1 MPDSGSTRLP
11 VSELRWYY
19 EALVGLLKEQEQ
31 TALAEAHAE
40 DPTHLAKRFRRSI
53 EGLDRHFDQHREI
66 DEPFYDSERADPAD
80 PDNRAPSIGEIKS
93 TLHFAAELCDG
104 SSRRVTGGEH
114 LAFRYV
120 DREIS
125 PLRSKH
131 TRPEDRVARRSLDL
145 LLANARDNTPIFAEL
160 KLRDDRP
167 TYFALV
173 QLLMLVAEFLP
184 ARQRERVAK
193 FQPSVSNPARPAAGP
208 FADAYIVAF
217 EPPTT
222 GRYRQRSFDAT
233 ARICEKLMARPD
245 VSSFIRRIAYI
256 EATENGNRELAF
268 TSKFAFG
275 PGL

>member
-1 MPDSGSTRLP
+1 MSDSGSTRLP
-11 VSELRWYY
+11 ISELRQYY

-31 TALAEAHAE
+31 TALAEVHA
-40 DPTHLAKRFRRSI
+40 DNPTHLANRFRRSI
-53 EGLDRHFDQHREI
+53 EGLAQHPKI
-66 DEPFYDSERADPAD
+66 NEPFYDSERADPAD
-80 PDNRAPSIGEIKS
+80 PDNRATSIGDIKS
-93 TLHFAAELCDG
+93 TLQFAAELCDG
-104 SSRRVTGGEH
+104 RSRRVTGGEL

-131 TRPEDRVARRSLDL
+131 TRREDRVARRSLDL

-160 KLRDDRP
+160 KLRGDRP

-184 ARQRERVAK
+184 ARQRERGAK
-193 FQPSVSNPARPAAGP
+193 FQPPAGNLAWPAAGP

-222 GRYRQRSFDAT
+222 GKYRQRSFDAT
-233 ARICEKLMARPD
+233 ARICEKLIARPD
-245 VSSFIRRIAYI
+245 VSSIIRRIAYI
-256 EATENGNRELAF
+256 EATDNGAGGLAF

-275 PGL
+275 RGL

>member
-11 VSELRWYY
+11 ISELRRYY

-31 TALAEAHAE
+31 TALAEAHA
-40 DPTHLAKRFRRSI
+40 DNPTLLAKRFRRSI
-53 EGLDRHFDQHREI
+53 EGLDEHFDEHPKI
-66 DEPFYDSERADPAD
+66 DELFYDSERADPAD
-80 PDNRAPSIGEIKS
+80 PDNRATSIGDIKS
-93 TLHFAAELCDG
+93 TLQFAAELCDG
-104 SSRRVTGGEH
+104 RSRRVTGGEL

-131 TRPEDRVARRSLDL
+131 TRREDRVARRSLDL
-145 LLANARDNTPIFAEL
+145 LLANACDNTPIFAEL
-160 KLRDDRP
+160 KLRGDRP

-184 ARQRERVAK
+184 ARQRERVAE
-193 FQPSVSNPARPAAGP
+193 FQPSAGNLAWPAAGP

-217 EPPTT
+217 EPPAT
-222 GRYRQRSFDAT
+222 GKYRQRSFDAT
-233 ARICEKLMARPD
+233 ARICEKLIARPD
-245 VSSFIRRIAYI
+245 VSSIIRRIAYI
-256 EATENGNRELAF
+256 EATDNGAGGLAF

-275 PGL
+275 RGL